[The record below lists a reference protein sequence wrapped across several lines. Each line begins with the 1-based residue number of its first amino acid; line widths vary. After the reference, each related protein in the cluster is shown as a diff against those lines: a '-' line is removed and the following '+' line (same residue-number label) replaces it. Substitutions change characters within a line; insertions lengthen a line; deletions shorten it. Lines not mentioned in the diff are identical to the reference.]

1 MAEIC
6 EICGLPKDICTCESA
21 AKEEQKIIIYTIIGK
36 YRKEVSV
43 ISGINPKKV
52 NTKALL
58 KKLKQKL
65 ACGGTIKNNELWL
78 QGSHKEKI
86 RDLLIK
92 EGFKK
97 EQIEIK

>member
-6 EICGLPKDICTCESA
+6 PVCGLPKDICTCEFA
-21 AKEEQKIIIYTIIGK
+21 AREEQKIMIYTIIGRF
-36 YRKEVSV
+36 RKEVSV
-43 ISGINPKKV
+43 ISGIDPKKV
-52 NTKALL
+52 DTKALL
-58 KKLKQKL
+58 KKLKQTL

-78 QGSHKEKI
+78 QGSHKQKI
-86 RDLLIK
+86 KDLLVK

>member
-21 AKEEQKIIIYTIIGK
+21 AKEEQKIIIYTIVGK

-43 ISGINPKKV
+43 ISGIDSKKV
-52 NTKALL
+52 DTKALL

-86 RDLLIK
+86 RDLLIQ

>member
-6 EICGLPKDICTCESA
+6 EICGLPKDICTCKSA
-21 AKEEQKIIIYTIIGK
+21 TKEEQKIIIYTMIGK
-36 YRKEVSV
+36 YRKEISV
-43 ISGINPKKV
+43 VSGIDAKRV
-52 NTKALL
+52 NMKALL

-86 RDLLIK
+86 KELLVQ